1 MNKRAVFFFSAV
13 TLGTLALTACS
24 GPAKV
29 LPAYDKI
36 PAFTMTDSEGRPFHQ
51 PQMGG
56 KIWVVDFIYTFC
68 PAECP
73 RMSSQMRKLQE
84 QIKGME
90 DVRLLSISVDPKRDV
105 PPVLNQFAHRWGA
118 PNNQWTFLTG
128 DAATVHLLA
137 YETFHVGDVINK
149 MEHSTKFALVDQHGV
164 IRGYYSS
171 FDRDSMAD
179 LLKDIKILQKMS

>member
-1 MNKRAVFFFSAV
+1 MNKRAVFFSLAV
-13 TLGTLALTACS
+13 ALWMLALTACN

-29 LPAYDKI
+29 LPAYDKV

-51 PQMGG
+51 SQMAG

-84 QIKGME
+84 GIKDM
-90 DVRLLSISVDPKRDV
+90 DNVRLLSISVDPERDT
-105 PPVLNQFAHRWGA
+105 PPVLNQFARRWGA
-118 PNNQWTFLTG
+118 PNRQWAFLTG

-171 FDRDSMAD
+171 FDRDSMTD
-179 LLKDIKILQKMS
+179 LLKDIKSLQKAS